1 MSLEVDSLCA
11 AKILQLLFKND
22 NVQYT
27 MVPVSGKKHLQE
39 AYAAH
44 IEEVLKCVYVLR
56 VRELQCYGDVDK
68 MCCDD
73 KLWRLF

>member
-1 MSLEVDSLCA
+1 MLLLVSLEVDSLCA

-27 MVPVSGKKHLQE
+27 MVPVSGKKQLRE

-44 IEEVLKCVYVLR
+44 IEEVLKCVLR
-56 VRELQCYGDVDK
+56 VTVLQCLGCRGNV
-68 MCCDD
+68 
-73 KLWRLF
+73 L

>member
-1 MSLEVDSLCA
+1 MLLLVSLEVDSLCA

-22 NVQYT
+22 NIQYT

-44 IEEVLKCVYVLR
+44 IEEVLDFINVSSL
-56 VRELQCYGDVDK
+56 L
-68 MCCDD
+68 
-73 KLWRLF
+73 